1 MVKKYSVVLVIILI
15 LCYFFF
21 FRIHTFLSPVKP
33 IKDARILVVD
43 AWLSDQELSEAVEIY
58 KSGNYTHVLVP
69 GGILER
75 SLFFPG
81 INNAGELTAI
91 TLMYKGIPPE
101 KIYALNVKHVKRDRT
116 YQSALT
122 VNHWLIQHKID
133 GSVNLFTSSTHSR
146 RSWMLYKKALGDH
159 NAGIIASQTID
170 YDHERW
176 WKSSKGFRTVT
187 SEFIAFLY
195 AFLFFHPDL

>member
-1 MVKKYSVVLVIILI
+1 MLKKYSVVLVIVLI
-15 LCYFFF
+15 LCYLFFI
-21 FRIHTFLSPVKP
+21 RIHTFLSPVKP
-33 IKDARILVVD
+33 LQDAQVLVVD
-43 AWLSDQELSEAVEIY
+43 AWLNDMELSEAVAIY
-58 KSGNYTHVLVP
+58 NSGHYTHVLVP

-81 INNAGELTAI
+81 ISNAGELTAI

-101 KIYALNVKHVKRDRT
+101 KIHALNVKHVKRDRT

-122 VNHWLIQHKID
+122 VKQWLIQNKTE

-146 RSWMLYKKALGDH
+146 RSWMLYKKAFGDR
-159 NAGIIASQTID
+159 NTGIIASQTID